1 MKVKFFKDKKYTL
14 SSIIFLIMLAIVFN
28 IGVGA
33 NLALASSYEN
43 STIISDSNFENNEEH
58 IRDSHEPCLH
68 FFYKPDCSQC
78 QHVGVFLDKIESE
91 KDVDVDRYNI
101 EKEENKQLYNSF
113 KYRYGLISSA
123 YPVIFIGD
131 NYLMGDKSI
140 EHNLEKEI
148 ERCQKHDCPCPL
160 AVISSSTASIPQAS
174 EITAEDPEILTL
186 PLVGEVDFSSMPI
199 YVTTAIIAFVDGF
212 NPCSLWLITFLIG
225 IVIYSRSRKK
235 IMIVG
240 GTFLLVTG
248 AAYALFMA
256 GLLNVFSYVGYLS
269 WIQIVVAIIAGVFA
283 LVNIKDY
290 FWYKKGISFTI
301 SDKYKP
307 KIFKDMRGIM
317 KGDKSLWQMVVGTA
331 VLALG
336 VVLIELPCTAGFP
349 VVWTNI
355 LAQDGIS
362 GAAFYSLLGLYMLI
376 YLLDELAVLFIAAW
390 TMRTSRFEEKHGR
403 MLKLIGGM
411 VMLALALVM
420 IIDPK
425 LMSDISG
432 SILVFAGAVAVSFL
446 VMYLHRYILPKFGI
460 RIGSEKEIVERKD
473 EIKEENEIEPNK
485 HDNEDANEGDDK
497 SYNEK

>member
-1 MKVKFFKDKKYTL
+1 MKINNKLL
-14 SSIIFLIMLAIVFN
+14 SSFLFLIILAVFSFN
-28 IGVGA
+28 IGIGA
-33 NLALASSYEN
+33 NVAEAASGNDNTS
-43 STIISDSNFENNEEH
+43 IDSVNNEESLNH
-58 IRDSHEPCLH
+58 NHELCLH

-78 QHVGVFLDKIESE
+78 QHVSGLLKEIEKE
-91 KDVDVDRYNI
+91 KDVEVARYNI
-101 EKEENKQLYNSF
+101 TEEKNKEIYRSF
-113 KYRYGLISSA
+113 KYRYGLISSG

-131 NYLMGDKSI
+131 NYLMGDKTI
-140 EHNLEKEI
+140 INNLENEI

-160 AVISSSTASIPQAS
+160 ASANSGTASVPQS
-174 EITAEDPEILTL
+174 KEITAEEPEVLNL
-186 PLVGEVDFSSMPI
+186 PIVGEVNFSSMPI

-256 GLLNVFSYVGYLS
+256 GLLNVFSYVGYMS
-269 WIQIVVAIIAGVFA
+269 WIQVVVAIVAAIFA

-290 FWYKKGISFTI
+290 FWYKRGISFTI

-307 KIFKDMRGIM
+307 KIFKNMRGIM
-317 KGDKSLWQMVVGTA
+317 KGDKSAWQLVVGTA

-355 LAQDGIS
+355 LAHSGIE
-362 GAAFYSLLGLYMLI
+362 GGAFYSLLGLYMLI
-376 YLLDELAVLFIAAW
+376 YLLDELLVLLIATW
-390 TMRTSRFEEKHGR
+390 TMKLSRFEEKHGR

-411 VMLALALVM
+411 VMLALAVVM
-420 IIDPK
+420 IVDPN
-425 LMSDISG
+425 LMQDISG
-432 SILVFAGAVAVSFL
+432 TVIIFAGAIVLSIL
-446 VMYLHRYILPKFGI
+446 IMYLHRRILPKLGVK
-460 RIGSEKEIVERKD
+460 IGSEKEITEKENIEKD
-473 EIKEENEIEPNK
+473 IKKEN
-485 HDNEDANEGDDK
+485 
-497 SYNEK
+497 